1 MCVHGVYTFI
11 ALLTALV
18 EQHAPGDMLNNKLNF
33 QHVPGD
39 MLKK

>member
-11 ALLTALV
+11 ALLIALV
-18 EQHAPGDMLNNKLNF
+18 GQHVPGDMLKIIF

-39 MLKK
+39 MLNKN